1 MRHGRDGSRDLV
13 VLAEL
18 GDCLEGMDNGEIV
31 VFAHRAVISPFGLS
45 LDRCLVSMYAP
56 RTVSPKGTIRGQLM
70 NFANHLPIHNHLL
83 ICPTR
88 C

>member
-1 MRHGRDGSRDLV
+1 MRHGRDGARDLV

-56 RTVSPKGTIRGQLM
+56 STCIAKKEMTEM
-70 NFANHLPIHNHLL
+70 LPIGTGGQSNLCL
-83 ICPTR
+83 SNR
-88 C
+88 